1 MKRDKYSSY
10 IASGVT
16 AFLVIA
22 ASLLFCFCLLRFE
35 LIASFFRTLAYILRP
50 ITYGLV
56 LAFLLLPVHRNIH
69 STLKGVTAGAWSKSP
84 RAARWVNFISILL
97 SLLVLLL
104 VVWLLL
110 AMVLPQLYISIVGL
124 IKAMPGY
131 ISSLQILLMEFLKNN
146 PEIQSVLLPIY
157 ESAASSL
164 QEWLQMELLPN
175 LESVQ
180 STLNLLE
187 SVFWPG
193 FSSVASIVI
202 DVLYWLK
209 DVLIALIVSVYL
221 LVRKDMFA
229 AQSKK
234 IVYSILPTRQADLIV
249 EETRS
254 AYRILSGFII
264 GKIIDSLIIGIIC
277 FVCCSLFGFPYP
289 ALVATVIGVTN
300 VIPFF
305 GPFIGAIPCIL
316 LILLVNP
323 MQSLYFALFI
333 LILQQFD
340 GNILG
345 PKILGDSIGL
355 DAFWVLFSI
364 LLFGGLFGFTGMVLG
379 VPVFAMIY
387 SILNRLIRN
396 GLRRKQLPIETED
409 YLGKTTLKSIKKD
422 I

>member
-146 PEIQSVLLPIY
+146 PEIQSI
-157 ESAASSL
+157 
-164 QEWLQMELLPN
+164 
-175 LESVQ
+175 
-180 STLNLLE
+180 
-187 SVFWPG
+187 
-193 FSSVASIVI
+193 
-202 DVLYWLK
+202 
-209 DVLIALIVSVYL
+209 
-221 LVRKDMFA
+221 RKRWFNSRA
-229 AQSKK
+229 
-234 IVYSILPTRQADLIV
+234 
-249 EETRS
+249 
-254 AYRILSGFII
+254 
-264 GKIIDSLIIGIIC
+264 
-277 FVCCSLFGFPYP
+277 
-289 ALVATVIGVTN
+289 
-300 VIPFF
+300 
-305 GPFIGAIPCIL
+305 
-316 LILLVNP
+316 
-323 MQSLYFALFI
+323 
-333 LILQQFD
+333 
-340 GNILG
+340 
-345 PKILGDSIGL
+345 
-355 DAFWVLFSI
+355 
-364 LLFGGLFGFTGMVLG
+364 
-379 VPVFAMIY
+379 
-387 SILNRLIRN
+387 
-396 GLRRKQLPIETED
+396 
-409 YLGKTTLKSIKKD
+409 
-422 I
+422 